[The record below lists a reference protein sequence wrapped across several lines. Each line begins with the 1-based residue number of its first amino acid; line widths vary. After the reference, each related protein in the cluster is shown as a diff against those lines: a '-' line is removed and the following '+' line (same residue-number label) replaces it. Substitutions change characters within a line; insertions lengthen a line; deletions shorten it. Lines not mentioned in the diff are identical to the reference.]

1 LAEGHYLHGNRS
13 AVLPVLETSSAPL
26 DSAVRLP
33 NKHPSKRVVWL
44 TGIAAAA
51 AVVLAVFAPWR
62 HSESPAPVQ
71 VASQQA
77 DRTTAGDPRQDE
89 IQGDLPRRT
98 DVEPATAEQWVGQF
112 GPMTFVLVADVQ
124 ITAAALQNRSLE
136 KILTAAGIPRVDP
149 VLADAKILKALDDSR
164 MIVDPAA
171 KSSQPMFLT
180 VIRANMRDIDT
191 ALQNIWKDE
200 RNFPKVGL
208 NMAIDARAALTREI
222 LNSAAGRLSL
232 SESFAIPVTTSE
244 ETARMAASSSLP
256 GSGED
261 VTYFSS
267 VRRAASWGQADSL
280 TTADDEAMAT
290 LLLVTHWVE

>member
-1 LAEGHYLHGNRS
+1 
-13 AVLPVLETSSAPL
+13 
-26 DSAVRLP
+26 
-33 NKHPSKRVVWL
+33 
-44 TGIAAAA
+44 
-51 AVVLAVFAPWR
+51 
-62 HSESPAPVQ
+62 
-71 VASQQA
+71 
-77 DRTTAGDPRQDE
+77 
-89 IQGDLPRRT
+89 
-98 DVEPATAEQWVGQF
+98 
-112 GPMTFVLVADVQ
+112 MTFVLVADVQ

-136 KILTAAGIPRVDP
+136 TILTAAGIPRVDP

-171 KSSQPMFLT
+171 NSSQPIFLT
-180 VIRANMRDIDT
+180 VIRADMRDIDT

-232 SESFAIPVTTSE
+232 SESVAIPVATSDETT
-244 ETARMAASSSLP
+244 RMAASSPLP

-261 VTYFSS
+261 VAYFSS

-280 TTADDEAMAT
+280 TSAGDDSMAT
-290 LLLVTHWVE
+290 LLLVTHLVE